1 MGAKFLIGN
10 DKVLKSWW
18 RKIVEKLMIKILRPK
33 QWIKNLL
40 ILAVP
45 LSAGKIIQL
54 DILLNSVLSIVVFC
68 AISSSVYILNDIKD
82 FDFDRKHPLKSKR
95 PIANGKIKKNQAL
108 YIVAILASFGFSLS
122 LIFSRD
128 LFYIT
133 SLYFLLQLSYIYKF
147 KNTFLIDIFIVASG
161 FVIRA
166 ITGGYVS
173 NIYISQ
179 WFLSVIF
186 SLALLVISGKRYSE
200 LINPLNLGTRVV
212 LKDYSLEMLK
222 IIWMLSL
229 NCSVI
234 FYTLW
239 AIELNN
245 EVKDYLALVSVLPL
259 IAILLIFTRLLEKGN
274 LEAPEEIILR
284 NKGILFS
291 GFMWLAVFLFR
302 IYG

>member
-1 MGAKFLIGN
+1 M
-10 DKVLKSWW
+10 
-18 RKIVEKLMIKILRPK
+18 
-33 QWIKNLL
+33 
-40 ILAVP
+40 
-45 LSAGKIIQL
+45 
-54 DILLNSVLSIVVFC
+54 
-68 AISSSVYILNDIKD
+68 
-82 FDFDRKHPLKSKR
+82 
-95 PIANGKIKKNQAL
+95 
-108 YIVAILASFGFSLS
+108 
-122 LIFSRD
+122 
-128 LFYIT
+128 
-133 SLYFLLQLSYIYKF
+133 
-147 KNTFLIDIFIVASG
+147 DIFIIASG

-173 NIYISQ
+173 NIFISQ
-179 WFLSVIF
+179 WFLSVVF

-212 LKDYSLEMLK
+212 LKDYSPEMLK
-222 IIWMLSL
+222 TIWMLSL

-245 EVKDYLALVSVLPL
+245 EYKDYLALVSVLPL
-259 IAILLIFTRLLEKGN
+259 IAILLIFTRLLDKGN

-291 GFMWLAVFLFR
+291 GFIWLAIFLFR